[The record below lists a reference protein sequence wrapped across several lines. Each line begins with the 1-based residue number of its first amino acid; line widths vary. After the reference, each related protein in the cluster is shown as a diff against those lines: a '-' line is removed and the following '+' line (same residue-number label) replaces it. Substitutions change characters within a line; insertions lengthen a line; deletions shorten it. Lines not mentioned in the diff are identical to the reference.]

1 MKIKKASEAIRQW
14 SRAGLMI
21 IVVVVGTLEAT
32 SILQYAFSR
41 KGLQE
46 EANKRAES
54 QLEATQNRIM
64 DIINQ
69 AEAAVRNSI
78 WIAQWCLA
86 VPDSLH
92 RVAQRIVEDNPVVV
106 GSTVALVPGYLPKRP
121 LFSPY
126 VFQAKDGTLSF
137 SSLATNEYD
146 YPSQE
151 WFSKAL
157 DKESGYW
164 SEPYID
170 TGGGNILMTTFSM
183 PIKDVKG
190 TTAAVLTADISL
202 DWLTDLV
209 GNLTVYPNAF
219 NMVVS
224 RAGQIMVCPVES
236 LIMNNHIDDMI
247 PQMDD
252 TSATRELNRAMLSGQ
267 SGHTQIK
274 YNGANNYVY
283 FAPVERTGWAM
294 SIVIPEDEIFRNL
307 KNVGLMVTIFQVLG
321 ILLLILMF
329 RSMFR
334 HYMQNKILNE
344 KRERMEGELNIA
356 KDIQMSMVPQS
367 FPPFPDRHDL
377 DMAADIVPAKEVG
390 GDLYDYFVRDE
401 KLFFCIG
408 DVSGKGVPAS
418 LVMAVTRTTFR
429 NLSAMEDSPGVIVR
443 SMNESLSATNESG
456 MFVTFFCG
464 VLDLENGHM
473 RFCNAGHNPPV
484 LLTDSKKMLS
494 VEANLPL
501 GIMPGM
507 DFKEQEMQFRYDD
520 AIFLYTDG
528 LTEAENSAH
537 EQFGEERMLESLH
550 GRKGAYEH
558 LRCMEKKVS
567 AFVAEAPQSDD
578 LTMLFI
584 HYLGKDPDIYGR
596 HLFMHN
602 NIRQVSRIQD
612 WLEAISPELGIDEM
626 LIPGINLALEEAVTN
641 VINYAYPKGTYGS
654 IELDASLEG
663 NELKFILSDSGKE
676 FDPTLRPEADINAGV
691 EDRPIGGL
699 GIHLVRQI
707 MDSVSYER
715 KEGMNILTMTKN
727 I

>member
-69 AEAAVRNSI
+69 AEAAVRNSV

-183 PIKDVKG
+183 PIKDVNG

-334 HYMQNKILNE
+334 HYMQNKKLNE

-612 WLEAISPELGIDEM
+612 WLEAISPDLGIDEM

-715 KEGMNILTMTKN
+715 KEGMNILTMTKS

>member
-41 KGLQE
+41 KGMQE

-69 AEAAVRNSI
+69 AEAAVRNSV

-183 PIKDVKG
+183 PIKDVNG

-334 HYMQNKILNE
+334 HYMQNKKLNE